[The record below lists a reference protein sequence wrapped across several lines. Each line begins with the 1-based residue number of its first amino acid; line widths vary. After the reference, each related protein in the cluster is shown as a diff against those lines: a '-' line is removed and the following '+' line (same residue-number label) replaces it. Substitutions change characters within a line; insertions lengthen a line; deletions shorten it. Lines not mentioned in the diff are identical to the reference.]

1 MLVVIPESLPEQEHL
16 FTPEILLVTTPAIIL
31 DGWSMIETLPLRE
44 LELQIS
50 IEPELQLIQETF
62 LESILVTIPEIL

>member
-1 MLVVIPESLPEQEHL
+1 
-16 FTPEILLVTTPAIIL
+16 LLVTTPAIIL